1 MNLESSRKY
10 CLMKKGTAECFP
22 FNDELLVF
30 KVMDKIF
37 CMANLNYPGSLFL
50 KCLPENA
57 IEYRERYDSV
67 VPAYHMNKKHW
78 ITVELDNSV
87 PSKEIQN
94 WIDNSYNLVVKGL
107 PRIAQEKLGKMK

>member
-78 ITVELDNSV
+78 NTVYFDGSLPKSLLLEM
-87 PSKEIQN
+87 
-94 WIDNSYNLVVKGL
+94 IDHSYDLVFKSL
-107 PRIAQEKLGKMK
+107 PGKIRAEVEQS